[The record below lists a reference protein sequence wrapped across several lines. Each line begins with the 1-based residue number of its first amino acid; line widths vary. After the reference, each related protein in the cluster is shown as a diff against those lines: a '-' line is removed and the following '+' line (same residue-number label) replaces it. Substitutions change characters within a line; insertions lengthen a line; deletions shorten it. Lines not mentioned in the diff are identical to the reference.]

1 MSETPCDKARIV
13 KRHFRH
19 FKPDFYSNNES
30 YSDRGGGA
38 QSPRADF
45 EYLQFFLNIKS
56 LKVLT
61 YPKVY
66 LPTI

>member
-19 FKPDFYSNNES
+19 FKPDFSSNNES

-38 QSPRADF
+38 QSPRAGF
-45 EYLQFFLNIKS
+45 EYLQLFFKYQITKS
-56 LKVLT
+56 LDLS
-61 YPKVY
+61 
-66 LPTI
+66 